1 MNELEAEFHS
11 AMVSL
16 YEKGKDLDYFAN
28 YFRQMLDRYGGVETA
43 NRLLADSEPQQ
54 GLYRLWELDALD
66 ISLEATVLQ
75 ERFRMLFTDDERD
88 EAKRRLADLG
98 YPAE

>member
-1 MNELEAEFHS
+1 
-11 AMVSL
+11 MVSL
-16 YEKGKDLDYFAN
+16 YEKAKDLDYFAS
-28 YFRQMLDRYGGVETA
+28 YFKQMLDRYGGVETA
-43 NRLLADSEPQQ
+43 KRLLADSEPQQ

-75 ERFRMLFTDDERD
+75 ERFRTLFTDDERD
-88 EAKRRLADLG
+88 EAKRRLADLE

>member
-1 MNELEAEFHS
+1 MHDLADEFNR
-11 AMVSL
+11 AMISL
-16 YEKGKDLDYFAN
+16 YEQAKDLDYFAN
-28 YFRQMLDRYGGVETA
+28 YFKQMLDRYGGVETA
-43 NRLLADSEPQQ
+43 KRLLADSEPQQ

-75 ERFRMLFTDDERD
+75 KRFSSLFTDAELE
-88 EAKRRLADLG
+88 EARRRLADLE